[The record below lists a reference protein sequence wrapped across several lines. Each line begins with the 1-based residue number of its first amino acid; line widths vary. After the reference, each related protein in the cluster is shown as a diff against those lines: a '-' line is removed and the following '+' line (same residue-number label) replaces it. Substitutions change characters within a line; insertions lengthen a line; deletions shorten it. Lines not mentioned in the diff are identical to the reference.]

1 MTGRGEDG
9 SGAAPTPVLVEMIE
23 PLIGYAEHRSLTLVR
38 YGSEI
43 SELQV
48 TDGSGLAF
56 VVVAPSRLF
65 PDYTP
70 QLDACTVAE
79 QLIGDASD
87 MLLLVV
93 VAVGY
98 SLAESTANLRAP
110 ILVNVRT
117 RRAAQ
122 LVLDDASLQLRAPL
136 RAA

>member
-1 MTGRGEDG
+1 
-9 SGAAPTPVLVEMIE
+9 
-23 PLIGYAEHRSLTLVR
+23 
-38 YGSEI
+38 
-43 SELQV
+43 
-48 TDGSGLAF
+48 
-56 VVVAPSRLF
+56 LF